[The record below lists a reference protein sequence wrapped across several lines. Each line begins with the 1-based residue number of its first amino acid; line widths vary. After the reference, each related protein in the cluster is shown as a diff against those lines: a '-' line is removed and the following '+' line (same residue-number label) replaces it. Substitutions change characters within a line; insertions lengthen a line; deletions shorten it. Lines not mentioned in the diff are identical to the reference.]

1 VASGLAWARSS
12 ISGWTETDASVP
24 ADLLERAHTLGPL
37 LEDLSERGEQ
47 ERRLPE
53 PVLRAFFDARFFRLL
68 LPRFLGGGEIDPVT
82 FVQVIEEIARHDA
95 SAAWCLCQ
103 AAGCSMIAAY
113 VRPETA
119 REIFGDPR
127 AVLAWGP
134 SNDATAV
141 AVDGGYRITG
151 TWSFASGCRH
161 STWLG
166 GYCAIHEPDG
176 APRRR
181 PDGSA
186 DGRTMLFPAEQATIV
201 DVWQVMGLRG
211 TGSDTFTVSG
221 LFVPSEHAVSRDD
234 PAERRHPGPLYCFP
248 SGSLYAAGFAG
259 VAMGIA
265 RSSLEAFIAL
275 ARDKEPRA
283 SRRPVRDSAVVQ
295 FQVAQAE
302 AQLGSSRSFLLGAL
316 ERTWDDVS
324 HSGLALSLEQRV
336 QIRLASTYG
345 IHQAKH
351 VVDTVQH
358 AAGSSAIFASS
369 AFERRFRDIHTVTQ
383 QLQGRQAHLETV
395 GRYLLGL
402 PPDTTFL

>member
-1 VASGLAWARSS
+1 L
-12 ISGWTETDASVP
+12 TDRDDVRGP
-24 ADLLERAHTLGPL
+24 LERARALGPL
-37 LEDLSERGEQ
+37 LEDLSDRTEQ

-53 PVLRAFFDARFFRLL
+53 PVLRALFDAALFRLL
-68 LPRFLGGGEIDPVT
+68 LPRFLDGGEVDPVT
-82 FVQVIEEIARHDA
+82 FVQVIEEIAKHDA
-95 SAAWCLCQ
+95 SVAWCLCQ
-103 AAGCSMIAAY
+103 AAGCAMTAAY
-113 VRPETA
+113 VRPESA

-141 AVDGGYRITG
+141 AVDGGYRVSG

-161 STWLG
+161 ATWLG

-176 APRRR
+176 SARRR

-186 DGRTMLFPAEQATIV
+186 DGRTMLFPAGQATIV
-201 DVWQVMGLRG
+201 DVWQVTGLRG
-211 TGSDTFTVSG
+211 TGSDAFTVTG
-221 LFVPSEHAVSRDD
+221 LFVPREHAVSRDD
-234 PAERRHPGPLYCFP
+234 PAERRHPAPLYCFP

-265 RSSLEAFIAL
+265 RSSLDAFIEL
-275 ARDKEPRA
+275 AREKEPR
-283 SRRPVRDSAVVQ
+283 SSKRLVRDSALVQ

-302 AQLGSSRSFLLGAL
+302 AQLGSARAFLLGSL
-316 ERTWDDVS
+316 ERIWADVS
-324 HSGLALSLEQRV
+324 RSGLALGLEQRV

-345 IHQAKH
+345 IHQAKQ
-351 VVDTVQH
+351 VVDTVHH
-358 AAGSSAIFASS
+358 AAGSSAIFMSS